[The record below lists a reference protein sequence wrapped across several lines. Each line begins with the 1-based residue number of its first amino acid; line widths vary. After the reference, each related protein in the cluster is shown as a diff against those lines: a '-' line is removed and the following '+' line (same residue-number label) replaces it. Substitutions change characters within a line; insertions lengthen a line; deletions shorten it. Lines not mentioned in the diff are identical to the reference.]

1 MIYLYYTKL
10 VSFCQQFFS
19 HNDKICDF
27 SLQNETPKPCLSI
40 KYSQK
45 KCFCPTGQKHFLSA
59 LGDDLDLAET
69 SLGKILSPAP
79 VDVSVPMVSVLI
91 ISILISRFGYKIK
104 LVSYTT
110 VSANLM
116 LREIGLS
123 LFLASVGIKA
133 GGNFI
138 NTVVEGDGLLYVLC
152 GFLITIIPII
162 CIGPVARLKYKMNY
176 FTLMGMIAGT
186 YTDPPALAYANQVA
200 GNDAPALGYTTVY
213 PLSMFLRIITAQV
226 LILVLG

>member
-69 SLGKILSPAP
+69 SLGKILRCHAGARGKAYEIFGINRIERRKICDIRKEAGRLY
-79 VDVSVPMVSVLI
+79 DV
-91 ISILISRFGYKIK
+91 F
-104 LVSYTT
+104 
-110 VSANLM
+110 
-116 LREIGLS
+116 
-123 LFLASVGIKA
+123 KA
-133 GGNFI
+133 
-138 NTVVEGDGLLYVLC
+138 
-152 GFLITIIPII
+152 
-162 CIGPVARLKYKMNY
+162 
-176 FTLMGMIAGT
+176 
-186 YTDPPALAYANQVA
+186 
-200 GNDAPALGYTTVY
+200 
-213 PLSMFLRIITAQV
+213 
-226 LILVLG
+226 